1 VTTPERF
8 NAAVKLRLE
17 NKLDACQEACDKLW
31 REGFQVPQLALL
43 RGNLQLDLGNYHDSL
58 GWYETAWSMVAPG
71 DRVKPEWN
79 QQFPEVAL
87 PLAYA
92 RMRAG
97 DWSGRTWALW
107 EVGRLTRSWHPA
119 PGTRPWD
126 GSPEKMLVLSEG
138 GFGDVFLFSRFFQK
152 LDPIQR
158 AASRLVMGPHFDS
171 MRSLKQTWDGMDTVW
186 ADQEFNWKSFHFS
199 TALMSLMAVQ
209 GIKGP
214 EDIPAAE
221 PFRTVPQFGIP
232 EWDNEDHF
240 TPRPSFAID
249 RGARIGLC
257 WHAEE
262 NGVQKRIRSI
272 DRVADLEPLAKWRF
286 FSLNPGKALLDAP
299 TVPRLMH
306 VPLKTWMDTARLIE
320 TLDCVVTVD
329 TACAHL
335 AGLLGVP
342 TICVLPV
349 ASDWKWLLDRED
361 SFWWHSVKLVRNT
374 SPYTFKPALER
385 VAEMLEKM

>member
-1 VTTPERF
+1 MTTAERF

-119 PGTRPWD
+119 PNTRPWD

-171 MRSLKQTWDGMDTVW
+171 MRSLKQTWDGMETVW
-186 ADQEFNWKSFHFS
+186 PDEHLNWKSFRFS

-209 GIKGP
+209 GIRKP
-214 EDIPAAE
+214 EDIPAADTSLSE
-221 PFRTVPQFGIP
+221 VF
-232 EWDNEDHF
+232 
-240 TPRPSFAID
+240 PRPD
-249 RGARIGLC
+249 RGRDWGTARFGLC
-257 WHAEE
+257 WSAEE

-272 DRVADLEPLAKWRF
+272 DNPADLEPLCRWQF
-286 FSLNPGKALLDAP
+286 LSLNPGKALLSAP
-299 TVPRLMH
+299 TMPRLLN
-306 VPLKTWMDTARLIE
+306 VPLKSWADTVCEIAA
-320 TLDCVVTVD
+320 LDCVVSVD
-329 TACAHL
+329 TACLHL

-342 TICVLPV
+342 AIGIIPLN
-349 ASDWKWLLDRED
+349 SDWKWGLDRED
-361 SFWWHSVKLVRNT
+361 SFWWPSVKLVRNT
-374 SPYTFKPALER
+374 SPYTLKPALER
-385 VAEMLEKM
+385 AAEMLERM